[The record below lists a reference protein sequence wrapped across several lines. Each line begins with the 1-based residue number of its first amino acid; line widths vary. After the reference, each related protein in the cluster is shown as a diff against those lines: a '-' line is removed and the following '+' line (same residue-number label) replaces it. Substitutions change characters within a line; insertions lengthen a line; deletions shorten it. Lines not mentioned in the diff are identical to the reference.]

1 MKRDVAK
8 ECDDILSKIDQ
19 ILNTEL
25 TTFDKLKDMDDS
37 LEEPL
42 AY

>member
-1 MKRDVAK
+1 MKADLGK
-8 ECDDILSKIDQ
+8 ECDDILNKIDQ

-25 TTFDKLKDMDDS
+25 ITFDKIKEIDES
-37 LEEPL
+37 LEESQ